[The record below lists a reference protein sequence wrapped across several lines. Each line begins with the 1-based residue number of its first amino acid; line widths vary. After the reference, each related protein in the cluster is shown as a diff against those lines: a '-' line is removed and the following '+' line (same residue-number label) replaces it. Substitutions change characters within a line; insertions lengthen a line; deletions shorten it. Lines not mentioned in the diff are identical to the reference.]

1 MSNYD
6 EIVLK
11 QGSTVIT
18 YLAPN
23 FKVEPVMKN
32 NIINHPRARGRGPRV
47 IELRRIILE
56 LVVQGTFL
64 DSTSLPADHVTAL
77 ETLFGET
84 PGTLITA
91 VRQVNRVMDYMWEG
105 GEMQLKNGDDDW
117 KASTSGTLDIAAG
130 TYPAI
135 YMAEARPGANAGV
148 TKREYMLRF
157 IPGFSA

>member
-11 QGSTVIT
+11 QGSTVIA

-23 FKVEPVMKN
+23 FKVEPLMKN

-64 DSTSLPADHVTAL
+64 DSTSLPSDHAL
-77 ETLFGET
+77 ALTTLFGEA

-91 VRQVNRVMDYMWEG
+91 VRQVNRVMDQMWDG
-105 GEMQLKNGDDDW
+105 GVMQLENGDDTW
-117 KASTSGTLDIAAG
+117 EANSSATLDIAAG
-130 TYPAI
+130 TYPAV
-135 YMAEARPGANAGV
+135 YLAEARPGANAGV

-157 IPGFSA
+157 IPGFSV

>member
-1 MSNYD
+1 MSNFD

-11 QGSTVIT
+11 QGSTTIM

-23 FKVEPVMKN
+23 FKVEPVMLN

-64 DSTSLPADHVTAL
+64 DSTSLPSDHATAL
-77 ETLFGET
+77 EALFST
-84 PGTLITA
+84 PGTPVTA
-91 VRQVNRVMDYMWEG
+91 VQQVNRVMDFMWEG
-105 GEMQLKNGDDDW
+105 GEMQLKNGDDTW
-117 KASTSGTLDIAAG
+117 EASSKTSLDIAAG

-135 YMAEARPGANAGV
+135 YMAEMRPGANAGV

-157 IPGFSA
+157 IPGFST